1 MNTVSEWP
9 YWVLQPNISAILWI
23 LESCKQALQAHDK
36 ICKAAYGW
44 QGLVGLCEPTD

>member
-1 MNTVSEWP
+1 MTLWGPPTKHFSDPVIFRE
-9 YWVLQPNISAILWI
+9 LQTSFAV
-23 LESCKQALQAHDK
+23 HDK